1 MQVPHT
7 KSGSQAITFDVTAP
21 SGYEIKHAAL
31 HGAGRYD
38 DAVKAFE
45 TMLSKMGE
53 SPDPQIRG
61 QQHARFYKDDSL
73 T

>member
-1 MQVPHT
+1 MQGT
-7 KSGSQAITFDVTAP
+7 RIKAGTQAITLDP
-21 SGYEIKHAAL
+21 SSPWGYGVKQEAL
-31 HGAGRYD
+31 HGSERYD
-38 DAVKAFE
+38 EAIRSFE

-61 QQHARFYKDDSL
+61 KLL

>member
-1 MQVPHT
+1 MKQ
-7 KSGSQAITFDVTAP
+7 
-21 SGYEIKHAAL
+21 EAL
-31 HGAGRYD
+31 HGSERYD
-38 DAVKAFE
+38 EAIRSFE

-61 QQHARFYKDDSL
+61 KLL